1 MVEIRIATPE
11 DAAAILAF
19 CKLAGAET
27 DNLSF
32 GAEGVPFSVE
42 QEQEFLEYAQNS
54 RERLFLLAI
63 CSGKIV
69 GTGTFSAFQ
78 LPRLAHRGEIS
89 ITVRQEFWGQHI
101 GSQLMEEILRFA
113 RDVAQAR
120 ILSLEV
126 RTDNSRA
133 IALYKKFGFETVG
146 TFPGYMNING
156 ENISCDIMRLA
167 L

>member
-1 MVEIRIATPE
+1 
-11 DAAAILAF
+11 
-19 CKLAGAET
+19 
-27 DNLSF
+27 
-32 GAEGVPFSVE
+32 
-42 QEQEFLEYAQNS
+42 
-54 RERLFLLAI
+54 
-63 CSGKIV
+63 
-69 GTGTFSAFQ
+69 
-78 LPRLAHRGEIS
+78 
-89 ITVRQEFWGQHI
+89 
-101 GSQLMEEILRFA
+101 MEEILRFA